1 MFMYIKGTIFV
12 TELEEPDHDDK
23 PMGRTGER

>member
-1 MFMYIKGTIFV
+1 MLIFIEKIIFV

-23 PMGRTGER
+23 LMGRTGER